1 MNELDFDKL
10 LSIEDP
16 IPAAKPKPE
25 TESPP
30 PIPSDPEVPT
40 KPEAKPKLH
49 FAQQVKAVICL
60 AVLLVLG
67 IAFGIWWRQQNQTD
81 VTLPPTVSD
90 PAITPPQLQ
99 LAGSIVYEDGDV
111 ICTQFTESLPLSLFH
126 IGFTD
131 EGISYRLGLWDDA
144 FAEIGTDRF
153 NTWLRL
159 ELTEAGRA
167 NILYGGI
174 DIFCDGAAHV
184 PDINSTYLGIAPYY
198 RQDTGALAGWFIQGW
213 VSRRATLELK
223 SKQLDNPTLFSL
235 ALAPTLPPGVQ
246 DFYENQLVYE
256 SQDILCYAYTERI
269 DTVVTISFSGNE
281 AENAIWDGTT
291 LHIPQ
296 PVTSS
301 FAPQYNIY
309 NVWLRIE
316 LTENGKELFRG
327 STPALDTVV
336 KDRQIIPYCLPG
348 SDEVAGWFILARVYQ
363 TCTATLT
370 FDGLDLA
377 LPVTLNPVYD
387 SLNLHYFTTEQLVGA
402 ILADESLWEGG
413 LPYPFSRNALLK
425 ELLNRVDSIQ
435 VLLQLLDK
443 NNPAYDFDHA
453 AKAAQ
458 LLDQKE
464 LAAKLTD
471 EQRIQFLRLTGQY
484 FDTHTYSYG
493 LDITSYP
500 NAGATVFADKN
511 DYWVVA
517 PEVPAEL
524 AGLPSEK
531 MNFFIRV
538 SLLDHTRERYG
549 DGLTLTAK
557 PADPNHTVGVR
568 EYYDE
573 EGLAGWFIYGRI
585 YDVAEIPVT
594 LTPLSQEHL
603 QTETVSAEPLLYFDV
618 LTDN

>member
-16 IPAAKPKPE
+16 IPAATPKSEPPAPTPPE
-25 TESPP
+25 
-30 PIPSDPEVPT
+30 PEVPT
-40 KPEAKPKLH
+40 EPETKPKLTKPQR
-49 FAQQVKAVICL
+49 FTEIFCL
-60 AVLLVLG
+60 ALLVVMG
-67 IAFGIWWRQQNQTD
+67 ISVGIWWRNRPQPNPVPPTTTAPNQTIIA
-81 VTLPPTVSD
+81 PP
-90 PAITPPQLQ
+90 LQ
-99 LAGSIVYEDGDV
+99 LPGKPVYIDSDV
-111 ICTQFTESLPLSLFH
+111 ICTQFSESLPLSLFH

-131 EGISYRLGLWDDA
+131 DGISYRLGLWDDA
-144 FAEIGTDRF
+144 FTEIGTDRF

-174 DIFCDGAAHV
+174 DIYCDGAAHV

-213 VSRRATLELK
+213 VPRMVTLELK
-223 SKQLDNPTLFSL
+223 SKQMDNPTLFALSL
-235 ALAPTLPPGVQ
+235 APPTATIPAYTETRNSILLQ
-246 DFYENQLVYE
+246 ENGHF
-256 SQDILCYAYTERI
+256 SCHAYTERI
-269 DTVVTISFSGNE
+269 DTSIRISFSGNE

-348 SDEVAGWFILARVYQ
+348 SDETAGWFILARVYQ

-387 SLNLHYFTTEQLVGA
+387 SLNLHYITTEQLVGA
-402 ILADESLWEGG
+402 ILADEALWKEE

-435 VLLQLLDK
+435 LLLQLLDK
-443 NNPAYDFDHA
+443 GAATYDADIA

-471 EQRIQFLRLTGQY
+471 AQMAQFLQLTGQY
-484 FDTHTYSYG
+484 IREQVYSYH
-493 LDITSYP
+493 LKITHYP
-500 NAGATVFADKN
+500 QTGAVILEDKDN
-511 DYWVVA
+511 YYIVSPDT
-517 PEVPAEL
+517 PAEV
-524 AGLPSEK
+524 ASLPLK
-531 MNFFIRV
+531 QVNCFIRID
-538 SLLDHTRERYG
+538 LLEHTRQQYG
-549 DGLTLTAK
+549 DGLTLSMESDDLALGIR
-557 PADPNHTVGVR
+557 P
-568 EYYDE
+568 YYDKD
-573 EGLAGWFIYGRI
+573 GLAGWFVYGYLDTFRHI
-585 YDVAEIPVT
+585 ALT
-594 LTPLSQEHL
+594 LQTASQEHL
-603 QTETVSAEPLLYFDV
+603 QTLLFSADPILFSV
-618 LTDN
+618 PT

>member
-16 IPAAKPKPE
+16 IPAATPKSEPPAPTPPE
-25 TESPP
+25 
-30 PIPSDPEVPT
+30 PEVPT
-40 KPEAKPKLH
+40 EPETKPRLTKPQR
-49 FAQQVKAVICL
+49 FTEIFCL
-60 AVLLVLG
+60 ALLVVMG
-67 IAFGIWWRQQNQTD
+67 ISVGIWWRNRPQPNPVPPTTTAPNQTIIA
-81 VTLPPTVSD
+81 PP
-90 PAITPPQLQ
+90 LQ
-99 LAGSIVYEDGDV
+99 LPGKPVYIDSDV
-111 ICTQFTESLPLSLFH
+111 ICTQFSESLPLSLFH

-131 EGISYRLGLWDDA
+131 DGISYRLGLWDDA

-174 DIFCDGAAHV
+174 DIYCDGAAHV

-198 RQDTGALAGWFIQGW
+198 RQDTGALAGWFVQGW
-213 VSRRATLELK
+213 IPRMVTLELK
-223 SKQLDNPTLFSL
+223 SKQMDNPTLFALSL
-235 ALAPTLPPGVQ
+235 APPTATIPAYTETHNSILLQ
-246 DFYENQLVYE
+246 ENGHF
-256 SQDILCYAYTERI
+256 SCHAYTERI
-269 DTVVTISFSGNE
+269 DTSIRISFSGNE

-336 KDRQIIPYCLPG
+336 QDQQIIPYCLPG
-348 SDEVAGWFILARVYQ
+348 SDETAGWFILARVYQ

-402 ILADESLWEGG
+402 ILADEALWKEE
-413 LPYPFSRNALLK
+413 LPYPFSRNKLLK

-435 VLLQLLDK
+435 LLLQLLDK
-443 NNPAYDFDHA
+443 GAATYDADIA

-471 EQRIQFLRLTGQY
+471 AQMAQFLQLTGQY
-484 FDTHTYSYG
+484 IREQVYSYH
-493 LDITSYP
+493 LKITDYP
-500 NAGATVFADKN
+500 QTGAVVFEDK
-511 DYWVVA
+511 DTYYIVA
-517 PEVPAEL
+517 PEIPAEV
-524 AGLPSEK
+524 ASLPLK
-531 MNFFIRV
+531 QVNCFIRID
-538 SLLDHTRERYG
+538 LLEHTRQQYG
-549 DGLTLTAK
+549 DGLTLSMESDDLALGIR
-557 PADPNHTVGVR
+557 P
-568 EYYDE
+568 YYDKD
-573 EGLAGWFIYGRI
+573 GLAGWFVYGYLDTFRHI
-585 YDVAEIPVT
+585 ALT
-594 LTPLSQEHL
+594 LQTASQEHL
-603 QTETVSAEPLLYFDV
+603 QTLLFSADPILFSV
-618 LTDN
+618 PT

>member
-16 IPAAKPKPE
+16 IPAATPKSEPPAPTPPE
-25 TESPP
+25 
-30 PIPSDPEVPT
+30 PEVPT
-40 KPEAKPKLH
+40 EPETKPRLTKPQR
-49 FAQQVKAVICL
+49 FTEIFCL
-60 AVLLVLG
+60 ALLVVMG
-67 IAFGIWWRQQNQTD
+67 ISVGIWWRNRPQPNPVPPTTTAPNQTIIA
-81 VTLPPTVSD
+81 PP
-90 PAITPPQLQ
+90 LQ
-99 LAGSIVYEDGDV
+99 LPGKPVYIDSDV
-111 ICTQFTESLPLSLFH
+111 ICTQFSESLPLSLFH

-131 EGISYRLGLWDDA
+131 DGISYRLGLWDDA

-167 NILYGGI
+167 SILYGGI
-174 DIFCDGAAHV
+174 DIYCDGAAHV

-213 VSRRATLELK
+213 VPRMVTLELK
-223 SKQLDNPTLFSL
+223 SKQMDNPTLFALSL
-235 ALAPTLPPGVQ
+235 APPTATIPAYTETRNSILLQ
-246 DFYENQLVYE
+246 ENGHF
-256 SQDILCYAYTERI
+256 SCHAYTERI
-269 DTVVTISFSGNE
+269 DTSIRISFSGNE

-348 SDEVAGWFILARVYQ
+348 SDETAGWFILARVYQ

-413 LPYPFSRNALLK
+413 LPYPFSRNKLLK

-435 VLLQLLDK
+435 LLLQLLDK
-443 NNPAYDFDHA
+443 GAATYDADIA

-471 EQRIQFLRLTGQY
+471 AQMAQFLQLTGQY
-484 FDTHTYSYG
+484 IREQVYSYH
-493 LDITSYP
+493 LKITDYP
-500 NAGATVFADKN
+500 QTGAVVFEDK
-511 DYWVVA
+511 DTYYIVA
-517 PEVPAEL
+517 PEIPAEV
-524 AGLPSEK
+524 ASLPLK
-531 MNFFIRV
+531 QVNCFIRID
-538 SLLDHTRERYG
+538 LLEHTRQQYG
-549 DGLTLTAK
+549 DGLTLSMESDDLALGIR
-557 PADPNHTVGVR
+557 P
-568 EYYDE
+568 YYDKD
-573 EGLAGWFIYGRI
+573 GLAGWFVYGYLDTFRHI
-585 YDVAEIPVT
+585 ALT
-594 LTPLSQEHL
+594 LQTASQEHL
-603 QTETVSAEPLLYFDV
+603 QTLLFSADPILFSV
-618 LTDN
+618 PT

>member
-16 IPAAKPKPE
+16 IPAAKPKSEPPAPTPPE
-25 TESPP
+25 
-30 PIPSDPEVPT
+30 PEVPT
-40 KPEAKPKLH
+40 EPETKPRLTKPQR
-49 FAQQVKAVICL
+49 FTEIFCL
-60 AVLLVLG
+60 ALLVVIG
-67 IAFGIWWRQQNQTD
+67 ISVGIWWRNRPQPNPVPPTTTAPNQTIIA
-81 VTLPPTVSD
+81 PP
-90 PAITPPQLQ
+90 LQ
-99 LAGSIVYEDGDV
+99 LPGKPVYIDSDV
-111 ICTQFTESLPLSLFH
+111 ICTQFSESLPLSLFH

-131 EGISYRLGLWDDA
+131 DGISYRLGLWDDA

-174 DIFCDGAAHV
+174 DIYCDGAAHV
-184 PDINSTYLGIAPYY
+184 PDIDGTYLGIVPYY

-213 VSRRATLELK
+213 VPRRVTLELK
-223 SKQLDNPTLFSL
+223 SKQMDNPTLFALSL
-235 ALAPTLPPGVQ
+235 APPTATIPAYTETRNSILLQ
-246 DFYENQLVYE
+246 ENGHF
-256 SQDILCYAYTERI
+256 SCHAYTERI
-269 DTVVTISFSGNE
+269 DTSIRISFSGNE

-336 KDRQIIPYCLPG
+336 KDRQVIPYCLPG
-348 SDEVAGWFILARVYQ
+348 SDETAGWFILARVYQ

-402 ILADESLWEGG
+402 ILADEALWKEE
-413 LPYPFSRNALLK
+413 LPYPFSRNKLLK

-435 VLLQLLDK
+435 LLLQLLDK
-443 NNPAYDFDHA
+443 GAATYDADIA

-471 EQRIQFLRLTGQY
+471 AQMAQFLQLTGQY
-484 FDTHTYSYG
+484 IREQVYSYH
-493 LDITSYP
+493 LKITDYP
-500 NAGATVFADKN
+500 QTGAVILEDKDN
-511 DYWVVA
+511 YYIVSPDT
-517 PEVPAEL
+517 PAEV
-524 AGLPSEK
+524 ASLPLK
-531 MNFFIRV
+531 QVNCFIRID
-538 SLLDHTRERYG
+538 LLAHTRQQYG
-549 DGLTLTAK
+549 DVLTLSMESDDLALGIR
-557 PADPNHTVGVR
+557 P
-568 EYYDE
+568 YYDKD
-573 EGLAGWFIYGRI
+573 GLAGWFVYGYLDTFRHI
-585 YDVAEIPVT
+585 ALT
-594 LTPLSQEHL
+594 LQTASQEHL
-603 QTETVSAEPLLYFDV
+603 QTLLFSADPILFSV
-618 LTDN
+618 PT

>member
-16 IPAAKPKPE
+16 IPAAKPKSEPPAPTPPE
-25 TESPP
+25 
-30 PIPSDPEVPT
+30 PEVPT
-40 KPEAKPKLH
+40 EPETKPRLTKPQR
-49 FAQQVKAVICL
+49 FTEIFCL
-60 AVLLVLG
+60 ALLVVMG
-67 IAFGIWWRQQNQTD
+67 ISVGIWWRNRPQPNPVPPTTTAPNQTIIA
-81 VTLPPTVSD
+81 PS
-90 PAITPPQLQ
+90 LQ
-99 LAGSIVYEDGDV
+99 LPGKPVYIDSDV
-111 ICTQFTESLPLSLFH
+111 ICTQFSESLPLSLFH

-131 EGISYRLGLWDDA
+131 DGISYHLGLWDDA

-174 DIFCDGAAHV
+174 DIYCDGAAHV

-198 RQDTGALAGWFIQGW
+198 RQDTGALAGWFVQGW
-213 VSRRATLELK
+213 IPRMVTLELK
-223 SKQLDNPTLFSL
+223 SKQMDNPTLFALSL
-235 ALAPTLPPGVQ
+235 APPTATIPAYTETRNSILLQ
-246 DFYENQLVYE
+246 ENGHF
-256 SQDILCYAYTERI
+256 SCHAYTERI
-269 DTVVTISFSGNE
+269 DTAMRISFSGNE

-348 SDEVAGWFILARVYQ
+348 SDETAGWFILARVYQ

-435 VLLQLLDK
+435 LLLQLLDK
-443 NNPAYDFDHA
+443 GAATYDADIA

-471 EQRIQFLRLTGQY
+471 AQMAQFLQLTGQY
-484 FDTHTYSYG
+484 IREQVYSYH
-493 LDITSYP
+493 LKITDYP
-500 NAGATVFADKN
+500 QTGAVVFEDK
-511 DYWVVA
+511 DTYYIVA
-517 PEVPAEL
+517 PEIPAEV
-524 AGLPSEK
+524 ASLPLK
-531 MNFFIRV
+531 QVNCFIRID
-538 SLLDHTRERYG
+538 LLAHTRQQYG
-549 DGLTLTAK
+549 DGLTLSMESDDLALGIR
-557 PADPNHTVGVR
+557 P
-568 EYYDE
+568 YYDKD
-573 EGLAGWFIYGRI
+573 GLAGWFVYGYLDTFRHI
-585 YDVAEIPVT
+585 ALT
-594 LTPLSQEHL
+594 LQTASQEHL
-603 QTETVSAEPLLYFDV
+603 QTLLFSADPILFSV
-618 LTDN
+618 PT

>member
-16 IPAAKPKPE
+16 IPAATPKSAPPAPTPPE
-25 TESPP
+25 
-30 PIPSDPEVPT
+30 PEVPT
-40 KPEAKPKLH
+40 EPETKPRPTKPQR
-49 FAQQVKAVICL
+49 FTEIFCL
-60 AVLLVLG
+60 ALLVVMG
-67 IAFGIWWRQQNQTD
+67 ISVGIWWRQQNQTD
-81 VTLPPTVSD
+81 VTLSPAVSD

-131 EGISYRLGLWDDA
+131 DGISYRLGLWDDA

-159 ELTEAGRA
+159 ELTEAGRT

-174 DIFCDGAAHV
+174 DIYCDGAAHV
-184 PDINSTYLGIAPYY
+184 PDIDGTYLGIVPYY

-213 VSRRATLELK
+213 VPRMVTLELK
-223 SKQLDNPTLFSL
+223 SKQMDNPTLFALSL
-235 ALAPTLPPGVQ
+235 APPTATIPAYMETRNSILLQ
-246 DFYENQLVYE
+246 ENGHF
-256 SQDILCYAYTERI
+256 SCHAYTERI
-269 DTVVTISFSGNE
+269 DTSIRISFSGNE

-327 STPALDTVV
+327 STTALDTVV

-348 SDEVAGWFILARVYQ
+348 SDETAGWFILARVYQ

-435 VLLQLLDK
+435 LLLQLLDK
-443 NNPAYDFDHA
+443 GAATYDADIA

-471 EQRIQFLRLTGQY
+471 AQMAQFLQLTGQY
-484 FDTHTYSYG
+484 IREQVYSYH
-493 LDITSYP
+493 LKITDYP
-500 NAGATVFADKN
+500 QTGAVVFEDK
-511 DYWVVA
+511 DTYYIVA
-517 PEVPAEL
+517 PEIPAEV
-524 AGLPSEK
+524 ASLPLK
-531 MNFFIRV
+531 QVNCFIRID
-538 SLLDHTRERYG
+538 LLEHTRQQYG
-549 DGLTLTAK
+549 DGLTLSMESDDLALGIR
-557 PADPNHTVGVR
+557 P
-568 EYYDE
+568 YYDKD
-573 EGLAGWFIYGRI
+573 GLAGWFVYGYLDTFRHI
-585 YDVAEIPVT
+585 ALT
-594 LTPLSQEHL
+594 LQTASQEHL
-603 QTETVSAEPLLYFDV
+603 QTLLFSADPISFSV
-618 LTDN
+618 PT

>member
-25 TESPP
+25 PP
-30 PIPSDPEVPT
+30 APTPPDPEVPT
-40 KPEAKPKLH
+40 KPETKPKLH
-49 FAQQVKAVICL
+49 LAQQVKAVICL

-81 VTLPPTVSD
+81 VTLPPAVSD

-111 ICTQFTESLPLSLFH
+111 ICTHFTESLPLSLFH

-131 EGISYRLGLWDDA
+131 DGISYRLGLWDDA

-184 PDINSTYLGIAPYY
+184 PDIDGTYLGIAPYY

-213 VSRRATLELK
+213 VPRRVTLELK

-296 PVTSS
+296 PIGLSY
-301 FAPQYNIY
+301 APQYNLY
-309 NVWLRIE
+309 NIWLRIE
-316 LTENGKELFRG
+316 LTESGKEQLSG
-327 STPALDTVV
+327 SKPIPDSSIAGCYITP
-336 KDRQIIPYCLPG
+336 YSLPG
-348 SDEVAGWFILARVYQ
+348 SDETAGWFILAQEEQ
-363 TCTATLT
+363 TRTATLT
-370 FDGLDLA
+370 FEGKDLA
-377 LPVTLNPVYD
+377 FPVTLQPLYD
-387 SLNLHYFTTEQLVGA
+387 SVSLHFFTTEQLLNA
-402 ILADESLWEGG
+402 IFADESLWNGG

-435 VLLQLLDK
+435 LLLQMLESAD
-443 NNPAYDFDHA
+443 ADHA

-458 LLDQKE
+458 LLEQKE
-464 LAAKLTD
+464 LRAKLTD
-471 EQRIQFLRLTGQY
+471 EQLAQFQQLTGQY
-484 FDTHTYSYG
+484 MQQQVYSYQ
-493 LDITSYP
+493 LTITEYP
-500 NAGATVFADKN
+500 KTSAVIFEDSSNYYVVSPEIPPEVADLPWEQVTCFIRIDLLEHTRQQYIDQLILSLENDTATLGIRPYYDKN
-511 DYWVVA
+511 
-517 PEVPAEL
+517 
-524 AGLPSEK
+524 
-531 MNFFIRV
+531 
-538 SLLDHTRERYG
+538 
-549 DGLTLTAK
+549 
-557 PADPNHTVGVR
+557 
-568 EYYDE
+568 
-573 EGLAGWFIYGRI
+573 GLAGWFVYGQ
-585 YDVAEIPVT
+585 
-594 LTPLSQEHL
+594 LKSSQYIALALETASGKHL
-603 QTETVSAEPLLYFDV
+603 QTLLFEADPIGFIV
-618 LTDN
+618 LT

>member
-16 IPAAKPKPE
+16 APAK
-25 TESPP
+25 
-30 PIPSDPEVPT
+30 
-40 KPEAKPKLH
+40 KPKLEP
-49 FAQQVKAVICL
+49 
-60 AVLLVLG
+60 VLPVPPAPEPEEKPEEQLPRLRPRHIVAAIVLVALLIVGIGLG
-67 IAFGIWWRQQNQTD
+67 RWLKNIPITD
-81 VTLPPTVSD
+81 NALPPARPITTVPPPSIPPSATI
-90 PAITPPQLQ
+90 PAYTETRNSILLQ
-99 LAGSIVYEDGDV
+99 ENG
-111 ICTQFTESLPLSLFH
+111 H
-126 IGFTD
+126 
-131 EGISYRLGLWDDA
+131 
-144 FAEIGTDRF
+144 
-153 NTWLRL
+153 
-159 ELTEAGRA
+159 
-167 NILYGGI
+167 
-174 DIFCDGAAHV
+174 
-184 PDINSTYLGIAPYY
+184 
-198 RQDTGALAGWFIQGW
+198 
-213 VSRRATLELK
+213 
-223 SKQLDNPTLFSL
+223 FS
-235 ALAPTLPPGVQ
+235 
-246 DFYENQLVYE
+246 
-256 SQDILCYAYTERI
+256 CHAYTERI
-269 DTVVTISFSGNE
+269 DTSIRISFSGNE

-316 LTENGKELFRG
+316 LTENGKDFFRG

-387 SLNLHYFTTEQLVGA
+387 SLNLHYITTEELVA
-402 ILADESLWEGG
+402 TILADGKLWEEE
-413 LPYPFSRNALLK
+413 LPYPFSRNVLLN
-425 ELLNRVDSIQ
+425 ELLRRTNNIEI
-435 VLLQLLDK
+435 LLQLLDK
-443 NNPAYDFDHA
+443 GAATYDADIA
-453 AKAAQ
+453 TKAAQ
-458 LLDQKE
+458 LLEQKE
-464 LAAKLTD
+464 LYSKLTD

-484 FDTHTYSYG
+484 FDTHTYSYA

-500 NAGATVFADKN
+500 NAGATVFEDKN

-557 PADPNHTVGVR
+557 PADPNHTVGIR

>member
-16 IPAAKPKPE
+16 IPAATPKSEPPAPTPPE
-25 TESPP
+25 
-30 PIPSDPEVPT
+30 PEVPT
-40 KPEAKPKLH
+40 EPETKPRLTKPQR
-49 FAQQVKAVICL
+49 FTEIFCL
-60 AVLLVLG
+60 ALLVVMG
-67 IAFGIWWRQQNQTD
+67 ISVGIWWRNRPQPNPVPPTTTAPNQTIIA
-81 VTLPPTVSD
+81 PP
-90 PAITPPQLQ
+90 LQ
-99 LAGSIVYEDGDV
+99 LPGKPAYIDSDV
-111 ICTQFTESLPLSLFH
+111 ICTQFSESLPLSLFH

-131 EGISYRLGLWDDA
+131 DGISYRLGLWDDA

-174 DIFCDGAAHV
+174 DIYCDGAAHV
-184 PDINSTYLGIAPYY
+184 PDIDGTYLGIVPYY

-213 VSRRATLELK
+213 IPRMVTLELK
-223 SKQLDNPTLFSL
+223 SKQMDNPTLFALSL
-235 ALAPTLPPGVQ
+235 APPTATIPAYTETRNSILLQ
-246 DFYENQLVYE
+246 ENGHF
-256 SQDILCYAYTERI
+256 SCHAYTERI
-269 DTVVTISFSGNE
+269 DTSIRISFSGNE

-309 NVWLRIE
+309 NIWLRIE

-327 STPALDTVV
+327 STPALDAGM
-336 KDRQIIPYCLPG
+336 KDRQIIPYRLPG
-348 SDEVAGWFILARVYQ
+348 SDETAGWFILARVYQ
-363 TCTATLT
+363 TCAATLT

-402 ILADESLWEGG
+402 ILADEALWKEE
-413 LPYPFSRNALLK
+413 LPYPFSRNKLLK

-435 VLLQLLDK
+435 LLLQLLDK
-443 NNPAYDFDHA
+443 GAATYDADIA

-471 EQRIQFLRLTGQY
+471 AQMTQFLQLTGQY
-484 FDTHTYSYG
+484 IREQVYSYH
-493 LDITSYP
+493 LKITDYP
-500 NAGATVFADKN
+500 QTGAVVFEDK
-511 DYWVVA
+511 DTYYIVA
-517 PEVPAEL
+517 PEIPAEV
-524 AGLPSEK
+524 ASLPLK
-531 MNFFIRV
+531 QVNCFIRID
-538 SLLDHTRERYG
+538 LLEHTRQQYG
-549 DGLTLTAK
+549 DSLILSVESDDLALGIR
-557 PADPNHTVGVR
+557 P
-568 EYYDE
+568 YYDKD
-573 EGLAGWFIYGRI
+573 GLAGWFVYGNLDTFRHI
-585 YDVAEIPVT
+585 ALT
-594 LTPLSQEHL
+594 LQTASQEHL
-603 QTETVSAEPLLYFDV
+603 QTLLFSADPILFSV
-618 LTDN
+618 PT